1 MPLFKK
7 RSIAKIFNF
16 LVLLALLPALLI
28 IFYSGL
34 ELRRN
39 AIENAQR
46 EVLFLAKSMA
56 EVQRGVTHA
65 ARQTLATLSQLNEIK
80 DKSCITCSTV
90 FLEVI
95 KSNPSY
101 INIAAVDADGD
112 VFASA
117 VPHKGTNLADRLHI
131 RRALSEKKFAVGEY
145 IVTRVGQQLP
155 SLPFAHPVFDRTGN
169 ISAVLTAAV
178 GLERFA
184 DFFNKVEMPPG
195 AFFAV
200 ADHHGIR
207 LFHHPSRGHT
217 NPIGDPII
225 PAAWEALQRALTPG
239 ISIHNGPDGVRR
251 IYAYQPVTLD
261 DATEPYA
268 YMWAGIPEALV
279 LRPANQILARNLV
292 LMFTAAVLA
301 VSISML
307 MGGTMLL
314 DPIEKLV
321 AVTHSFGRGDLGARA
336 NLGKAPDELATLS
349 KSFNEMASAL
359 IKGQEELRAIA
370 DFTYDW
376 EYWLGA
382 DQRLVWMSPSCKRV
396 TGYDISEFMQ
406 DPGLIER
413 IVHPLDLESFQ
424 RHLSQKGHDTHA
436 CHIDLRIVHK
446 AGHTIW
452 INHRCIPIARP
463 DGTRL
468 GLRVS
473 NRDISD
479 RKKIEDRLQQAQ
491 KSEAIGAL
499 AGGIAHDFNNIL
511 TPIIAFSEML
521 LHDLPA
527 ENKHRKHAAEILK
540 AGQRASDLVKQILS
554 FSRQAEHHKMP
565 VRFQQ
570 ILAEAVKLTRA
581 TIPSNIEMHLNIQR
595 DCDPVLADPTNLH
608 QIAMNLITNAYHA
621 VEKDGGSITIDLRQV
636 QFTGNDASGA
646 PLQPGRYALLSVTD
660 TGHGIPGHLL
670 AKIFDPY
677 FTTKPHGKGTGLGLS
692 VVYGIVKDH
701 GGDIRVYSEA
711 GQGTTFKIYLPIP
724 HRIDVTD
731 TPAPPVEHATGT
743 ERILL
748 VDDEKMIVEV
758 QRLTLERLGYR
769 VTAFTS
775 SSDALQELEAN
786 AGAYDLVIT
795 DMAMPVVTGEQLAR
809 HLETLRP
816 DLPVILCTGFSERI
830 AHAKVNSPGIKGIL
844 MKPLTIS
851 DLAASVRQVLDE
863 EPVKRV

>member
-7 RSIAKIFNF
+7 RSIARIFNL
-16 LVLLALLPALLI
+16 LVLLALVPALLI

-39 AIENAQR
+39 AIEDARR

-101 INIAAVDADGD
+101 INIAAVDADGE

-117 VPHKGTNLADRLHI
+117 VPYKGTNLADRLHI

-155 SLPFAHPVFDRTGN
+155 SLPFAHPVLDRMGN

-200 ADHHGIR
+200 TDHHGIR
-207 LFHHPSRGHT
+207 LFQHPSRGHT

-225 PAAWEALQRALTPG
+225 PTAWEALQRALTPG

-251 IYAYQPVTLD
+251 IYAFQPVTLD
-261 DATEPYA
+261 DAAEPYA

-279 LRPANQILARNLV
+279 LRPANQ
-292 LMFTAAVLA
+292 
-301 VSISML
+301 
-307 MGGTMLL
+307 
-314 DPIEKLV
+314 
-321 AVTHSFGRGDLGARA
+321 
-336 NLGKAPDELATLS
+336 
-349 KSFNEMASAL
+349 
-359 IKGQEELRAIA
+359 
-370 DFTYDW
+370 
-376 EYWLGA
+376 
-382 DQRLVWMSPSCKRV
+382 
-396 TGYDISEFMQ
+396 MQ
-406 DPGLIER
+406 NPGLIER
-413 IVHPLDLESFQ
+413 IVHPLDLESFEQ
-424 RHLSQKGHDTHA
+424 HLSQKGHDTQA

-446 AGHTIW
+446 TGHTIW
-452 INHRCIPIARP
+452 INHRCVPIARP

-521 LHDLPA
+521 LHDLPP
-527 ENKHRKHAAEILK
+527 ENRHRKHATEILK

-554 FSRQAEHHKMP
+554 FSRQAEHHKIP

-570 ILAEAVKLTRA
+570 ILDEAVKLTRA

-646 PLQPGRYALLSVTD
+646 PLPPGRYALLSVTD
-660 TGHGIPGHLL
+660 TGHGIPTHLL
-670 AKIFDPY
+670 PRIFDPY

-701 GGDIRVYSEA
+701 GGDIRVYSEV
-711 GQGTTFKIYLPIP
+711 GRGVTFNVYLPIP
-724 HRIDVTD
+724 HRTDVAD
-731 TPAPPVEHATGT
+731 TPAPPVEHPSGT

-775 SSDALQELEAN
+775 SSDALQELKAN
-786 AGAYDLVIT
+786 ACAYDLVIT

-830 AHAKVNSPGIKGIL
+830 AHAKVHSPVIKGIL

-851 DLAASVRQVLDE
+851 DLAASVRQVLDGKAAKK
-863 EPVKRV
+863 P